1 MSKQTSKIIKIE
13 KIIPFQ
19 EEEQLCETSK
29 FYCQTKKPNINIEKP
44 LTTITV
50 NTVTQNV
57 NTVTQNEKSDKIPIS
72 DRIYNTKSLCGNN

>member
-1 MSKQTSKIIKIE
+1 MSKQTSEIIKIE

-29 FYCQTKKPNINIEKP
+29 FYCQTKNSNMNIEKP

-50 NTVTQNV
+50 NI
-57 NTVTQNEKSDKIPIS
+57 VTQNEKFDKIPIS